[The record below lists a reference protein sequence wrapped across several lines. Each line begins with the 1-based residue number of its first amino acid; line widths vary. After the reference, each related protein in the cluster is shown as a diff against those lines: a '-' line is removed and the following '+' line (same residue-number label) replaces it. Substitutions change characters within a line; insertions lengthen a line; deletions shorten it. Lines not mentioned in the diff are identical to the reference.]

1 MRKVLRV
8 LLALVGIGVGC
19 GIVAWVL
26 YSFKCP
32 GYEYTLRYTTIPAV
46 MAALYV
52 IVGTLFGI
60 IFFIT
65 SPKVIEGVHGYF
77 QKLEHRLTQMPA
89 LDILFGVIGIMIG
102 LLFAFLLSLI
112 VQTINL
118 PVVPELITLLLYII
132 CGYYGGYIGVTR
144 RAEFMEGAAR
154 RGHLAKR
161 FAESDARPKV
171 LDTSVII
178 DGRIYDICKTGF
190 LEGKIV
196 VPAFVLRELRHIAD
210 SSDAMKR
217 SRGRRGLDILQSMQQ
232 ELDLHVE
239 VEEKDYDDVAEVDLK
254 LLRLASDIGGV
265 LVTNDYN
272 LNKVASVQ
280 NMPVLNIN
288 DLANAVR
295 SVLLPGEELP
305 LAIVKDGKEAGQ
317 GVGYLPDG
325 TMVIVESGKKHIG
338 ETMDIVVT
346 SALQTSAGRLVFAKL
361 RQS

>member
-1 MRKVLRV
+1 MRKVLRI

-26 YSFKCP
+26 YTIKYP
-32 GYEYTLRYTTIPAV
+32 GFDYVLRYTTIPVV
-46 MAALYV
+46 MAALYA
-52 IVGTLFGI
+52 IVGILFGI
-60 IFFIT
+60 IFFII
-65 SPKVIEGVHGYF
+65 SPKIIDGVRGFF
-77 QKLEHRLTQMPA
+77 QRLERRLTEMPA

-102 LLFAFLLSLI
+102 LLFAYLLSLI
-112 VQTINL
+112 VRTINVPVL
-118 PVVPELITLLLYII
+118 PGIITLLLFIL
-132 CGYYGGYIGVTR
+132 CGYYGGYIGITR
-144 RAEFMEGAAR
+144 RPELMEGAVR
-154 RGHLAKR
+154 RGHSGKGAASL
-161 FAESDARPKV
+161 DARPKV

-217 SRGRRGLDILQSMQQ
+217 SRGRRGLDILHSMQR
-232 ELDLHVE
+232 ELEQRVV
-239 VEEKDYDDVAEVDLK
+239 VEERDYDDVDEVDLK
-254 LLRLASDIGGV
+254 LLRLASDLCGI

-272 LNKVASVQ
+272 LNKVAAVQ

-305 LAIVKDGKEAGQ
+305 LAIVREGKESGQ

-325 TMVIVESGKKHIG
+325 TMVIVENGRKHIG
-338 ETMDIVVT
+338 ETQDIVVT

-361 RQS
+361 RG

>member
-1 MRKVLRV
+1 MRKVLKV
-8 LLALVGIGVGC
+8 FIALVGIGVGC

-26 YSFKCP
+26 FTIKYP
-32 GYEYTLRYTTIPAV
+32 GFDYVLRYTTIPAV

-52 IVGTLFGI
+52 IVGILFGI
-60 IFFIT
+60 IFFII
-65 SPKVIEGVHGYF
+65 SPKIIDGINGFF
-77 QKLEHRLTQMPA
+77 QKLEHRLTEMPA

-112 VQTINL
+112 LRTIDV
-118 PVVPELITLLLYII
+118 PVLPELITLLLYII
-132 CGYYGGYIGVTR
+132 CGYYGGHIGITR
-144 RAEFMEGAAR
+144 RAELMEGAGR
-154 RGHLAKR
+154 RGHSGKGLG
-161 FAESDARPKV
+161 SQNARPKV

-190 LEGKIV
+190 LEGKFIV
-196 VPAFVLRELRHIAD
+196 PGFVLKELRHIAD

-217 SRGRRGLDILQSMQQ
+217 ARGRRGLDILHAMQQ
-232 ELDLHVE
+232 ELDQRVVVDE
-239 VEEKDYDDVAEVDLK
+239 RDYDDVGEVDLK
-254 LLRLASDIGGV
+254 LLRLASDLNGI

-272 LNKVASVQ
+272 LNKVAAVQ

-305 LAIVKDGKEAGQ
+305 LAIVREGKEAGQ

-325 TMVIVESGKKHIG
+325 TMVIVESGRKHIG
-338 ETMDIVVT
+338 ETLDIVVT

-361 RQS
+361 R

>member
-1 MRKVLRV
+1 MRKVLRIII
-8 LLALVGIGVGC
+8 ALVGIGFGC

-26 YSFKCP
+26 LSFKYP
-32 GYEYTLRYTTIPAV
+32 GYEYALRYTTIPAV

-52 IVGTLFGI
+52 IVGILFGI
-60 IFFIT
+60 IFFIL
-65 SPKVIEGVHGYF
+65 SPKIIDGIRGFF
-77 QKLEHRLTQMPA
+77 QRVEHRLTEMPA

-102 LLFAFLLSLI
+102 MVFAFLLSLI
-112 VQTINL
+112 IRTIDVPVL
-118 PVVPELITLLLYII
+118 PEVITLLLFLI
-132 CGYYGGYIGVTR
+132 CGYYGGHIGITR
-144 RAEFMEGAAR
+144 RAELMDGYAR
-154 RGHLAKR
+154 RGHLTKGIA
-161 FAESDARPKV
+161 AGSARPKV

-190 LEGKIV
+190 LEGKII
-196 VPAFVLRELRHIAD
+196 VPAFVLKELRHIAD

-217 SRGRRGLDILQSMQQ
+217 ARGRRGLDILHSMQR
-232 ELDLHVE
+232 ELDQRVA
-239 VEEKDYDDVAEVDLK
+239 VEEKDYDDVDEVDLK
-254 LLRLASDIGGV
+254 LLRLATDIGGI

-272 LNKVASVQ
+272 LNKVAAVQ

-305 LAIVKDGKEAGQ
+305 LLIAKEGKEAGQ

-325 TMVIVESGKKHIG
+325 TMVIVESARKHIG
-338 ETMDIVVT
+338 ETLDIVVT

-361 RQS
+361 RG

>member
-1 MRKVLRV
+1 MRKVLRIII
-8 LLALVGIGVGC
+8 ALVGIGIGC

-32 GYEYTLRYTTIPAV
+32 GYEYVLRYTTIPAV

-52 IVGTLFGI
+52 IVGILFGI
-60 IFFIT
+60 IFFIL
-65 SPKVIEGVHGYF
+65 SPKIIDGIHGFF
-77 QKLEHRLTQMPA
+77 QRVEHRLTEMPA

-102 LLFAFLLSLI
+102 MVFAFLLSLI
-112 VQTINL
+112 VRTIDVPVL
-118 PVVPELITLLLYII
+118 PEIITLLLFII
-132 CGYYGGYIGVTR
+132 CGYYGGHIGITR
-144 RAEFMEGAAR
+144 RAELMDGYAR
-154 RGHLAKR
+154 RGHLTKGIA
-161 FAESDARPKV
+161 AGNARPKV

-190 LEGKIV
+190 LEGKII
-196 VPAFVLRELRHIAD
+196 VPAFVLKELRHIAD

-217 SRGRRGLDILQSMQQ
+217 ARGRRGLDILHSMQR
-232 ELDLHVE
+232 ELDQRVA
-239 VEEKDYDDVAEVDLK
+239 VEEKDYEDVDEVDLK
-254 LLRLASDIGGV
+254 LLRLATDIGGI

-272 LNKVASVQ
+272 LNKVAAVQ

-305 LAIVKDGKEAGQ
+305 ILIAKEGKESGQ

-325 TMVIVESGKKHIG
+325 TMVIVENAKKHIG
-338 ETMDIVVT
+338 ETLDIVVT

-361 RQS
+361 RG

>member
-1 MRKVLRV
+1 MRKVLRIII
-8 LLALVGIGVGC
+8 ALVGIGFGC

-26 YSFKCP
+26 LSFKYP
-32 GYEYTLRYTTIPAV
+32 GYEYALRYTTIPAV

-52 IVGTLFGI
+52 IVGILFGI
-60 IFFIT
+60 IFFIL
-65 SPKVIEGVHGYF
+65 SPKIIDGIHGFF
-77 QKLEHRLTQMPA
+77 QRVEHRLTEMPA

-102 LLFAFLLSLI
+102 MVFAFLLSLI
-112 VQTINL
+112 IRTIDVPVL
-118 PVVPELITLLLYII
+118 PEVITLLLFLI
-132 CGYYGGYIGVTR
+132 CGYYGGHIGITR
-144 RAEFMEGAAR
+144 RAELMDGYAR
-154 RGHLAKR
+154 RGHLTKGIA
-161 FAESDARPKV
+161 AGSARPKV

-190 LEGKIV
+190 LEGKII
-196 VPAFVLRELRHIAD
+196 VPAFVLKELRHIAD

-217 SRGRRGLDILQSMQQ
+217 ARGRRGLDILHSMQR
-232 ELDLHVE
+232 ELDQRVA
-239 VEEKDYDDVAEVDLK
+239 VEEKDYDDVDEVDLK
-254 LLRLASDIGGV
+254 LLRLATDIGGI

-272 LNKVASVQ
+272 LNKVAAVQ

-305 LAIVKDGKEAGQ
+305 LLIAKEGKEAGQ

-325 TMVIVESGKKHIG
+325 TMVIVESARKHIG
-338 ETMDIVVT
+338 ETLDIVVT

-361 RQS
+361 RG

>member
-1 MRKVLRV
+1 MRKVLRIII
-8 LLALVGIGVGC
+8 ALVGIGIGC

-32 GYEYTLRYTTIPAV
+32 GYEYVLRYTTIPAV

-52 IVGTLFGI
+52 IVGILFGI
-60 IFFIT
+60 IFFIL
-65 SPKVIEGVHGYF
+65 SPKIIDGIRGFF
-77 QKLEHRLTQMPA
+77 QRVEHRLTEMPA

-102 LLFAFLLSLI
+102 MVFTFLLSLI
-112 VQTINL
+112 IRTIDVPVL
-118 PVVPELITLLLYII
+118 PEVITLLLFLI
-132 CGYYGGYIGVTR
+132 CGYYGGHIGITR
-144 RAEFMEGAAR
+144 RAELMDGYSR
-154 RGHLAKR
+154 RGHLTKGIA
-161 FAESDARPKV
+161 AGSARPKV

-190 LEGKIV
+190 LEGKII
-196 VPAFVLRELRHIAD
+196 VPAFVLKELRHIAD

-217 SRGRRGLDILQSMQQ
+217 ARGRRGLDILHSMQR
-232 ELDLHVE
+232 ELDQRVA
-239 VEEKDYDDVAEVDLK
+239 VEEKDYEDVDEVDLK
-254 LLRLASDIGGV
+254 LLRLATDIGGI

-272 LNKVASVQ
+272 LNKVAAVQ

-305 LAIVKDGKEAGQ
+305 ILIAKEGKESGQ

-325 TMVIVESGKKHIG
+325 TMVIVENAKKHIG
-338 ETMDIVVT
+338 ETLDIVVT

-361 RQS
+361 RG

>member
-1 MRKVLRV
+1 MRKVLRIII
-8 LLALVGIGVGC
+8 ALVGIGIGC

-32 GYEYTLRYTTIPAV
+32 GYDYVLRYTTIPAV

-52 IVGTLFGI
+52 IVGILFGI
-60 IFFIT
+60 IFFIL
-65 SPKVIEGVHGYF
+65 SPKIIDGVHGFF
-77 QKLEHRLTQMPA
+77 QNLEHKLTEMPA

-102 LLFAFLLSLI
+102 MLFAFLLSLI
-112 VQTINL
+112 MRTIDVPVL
-118 PVVPELITLLLYII
+118 PEVITLLLFLI
-132 CGYYGGYIGVTR
+132 CGYYGGHIGVTR
-144 RAEFMEGAAR
+144 RAELMDGYAR
-154 RGHLAKR
+154 RGHLTKGIA
-161 FAESDARPKV
+161 AASARPKV

-190 LEGKIV
+190 LEGKIII
-196 VPAFVLRELRHIAD
+196 PAFVLKELRHIAD

-217 SRGRRGLDILQSMQQ
+217 ARGRRGLDILHSMQR
-232 ELDLHVE
+232 ELDQRVA
-239 VEEKDYDDVAEVDLK
+239 VEEKDYDEIDEVDLK
-254 LLRLASDIGGV
+254 LLRLATDMGGI

-272 LNKVASVQ
+272 LNKVAAVQ
-280 NMPVLNIN
+280 SMPVLNIN

-305 LAIVKDGKEAGQ
+305 LLIAKEGKESGQ

-325 TMVIVESGKKHIG
+325 TMVIVENARKHIG
-338 ETMDIVVT
+338 ETLDIVVT

-361 RQS
+361 RG

>member
-8 LLALVGIGVGC
+8 LIALVGIGIGC

-32 GYEYTLRYTTIPAV
+32 GYDYVLRYTTIPAV

-52 IVGTLFGI
+52 IVGVSFGI
-60 IFFIT
+60 IFFIL
-65 SPKVIEGVHGYF
+65 SPKIIDGIHGFF
-77 QKLEHRLTQMPA
+77 QNLEHRLTEMPA

-102 LLFAFLLSLI
+102 MLFAFLLSLI
-112 VQTINL
+112 MRTIDVPVL
-118 PVVPELITLLLYII
+118 PEVITLLLFLV
-132 CGYYGGYIGVTR
+132 CGYYGGHIGITR
-144 RAEFMEGAAR
+144 RAELMDGYSR
-154 RGHLAKR
+154 RGHLTKGIA
-161 FAESDARPKV
+161 AGSARPKV

-190 LEGKIV
+190 LEGKII
-196 VPAFVLRELRHIAD
+196 VPAFVLKELRHIAD

-217 SRGRRGLDILQSMQQ
+217 SRGRRGLDILHSMQR
-232 ELDLHVE
+232 ELDQRVA
-239 VEEKDYDDVAEVDLK
+239 VEEKDYEEVDEVDLK
-254 LLRLASDIGGV
+254 LLRLAADLGGV

-272 LNKVASVQ
+272 LNKVAAVQ

-305 LAIVKDGKEAGQ
+305 LAIVKEGKETGQ

-325 TMVIVESGKKHIG
+325 TMVIVENARKHIG
-338 ETMDIVVT
+338 ETLDIVVT

-361 RQS
+361 RA

>member
-1 MRKVLRV
+1 MRKVLRI

-32 GYEYTLRYTTIPAV
+32 GYDYVLRYTTIPAV
-46 MAALYV
+46 MAAIYV
-52 IVGTLFGI
+52 IVGILFGI
-60 IFFIT
+60 IFYIL
-65 SPKVIEGVHGYF
+65 SPKIIDGIHGFF
-77 QKLEHRLTQMPA
+77 QRVEHRLTEMPA

-102 LLFAFLLSLI
+102 LVFAFLLSLI
-112 VQTINL
+112 VRTIDVPVL
-118 PVVPELITLLLYII
+118 PEIITLLLFII
-132 CGYYGGYIGVTR
+132 CGYYGGHIGITR
-144 RAEFMEGAAR
+144 RAELMDGYAR
-154 RGHLAKR
+154 RGHLTKGIA
-161 FAESDARPKV
+161 AGNARPKV

-190 LEGKIV
+190 LEGKII
-196 VPAFVLRELRHIAD
+196 VPAFVLKELRHIAD

-217 SRGRRGLDILQSMQQ
+217 ARGRRGLDILHSMQR
-232 ELDLHVE
+232 ELDQRVA
-239 VEEKDYDDVAEVDLK
+239 VEEKDYEDVDEVDLK
-254 LLRLASDIGGV
+254 LLRLATDIGGI

-272 LNKVASVQ
+272 LNKVAAVQ

-305 LAIVKDGKEAGQ
+305 ILIAKEGKESGQ

-325 TMVIVESGKKHIG
+325 TMVIVENAKKRIG
-338 ETMDIVVT
+338 ETVDLVVT

-361 RQS
+361 RG

>member
-1 MRKVLRV
+1 MRKVLRIII
-8 LLALVGIGVGC
+8 ALVGIGIGC

-32 GYEYTLRYTTIPAV
+32 GYEYVLRYTTIPAV

-52 IVGTLFGI
+52 IVGILFGI
-60 IFFIT
+60 IFFIL
-65 SPKVIEGVHGYF
+65 SPKIIDGIHGFF
-77 QKLEHRLTQMPA
+77 QRVEHRLTEMPA

-102 LLFAFLLSLI
+102 MVFAFLLSLI
-112 VQTINL
+112 VRTIDVPVL
-118 PVVPELITLLLYII
+118 PEIITLLLFII
-132 CGYYGGYIGVTR
+132 CGYYGGHIGITR
-144 RAEFMEGAAR
+144 RAELMDGYAR
-154 RGHLAKR
+154 RGHLTKGIA
-161 FAESDARPKV
+161 AGNARPKV

-190 LEGKIV
+190 LEGKII
-196 VPAFVLRELRHIAD
+196 VPAFVLKELRHIAD

-217 SRGRRGLDILQSMQQ
+217 ARGRRGLDILHSMQR
-232 ELDLHVE
+232 ELDQRVA
-239 VEEKDYDDVAEVDLK
+239 VEEKDYEDVDEVDLK
-254 LLRLASDIGGV
+254 LLRLATDIGGI

-272 LNKVASVQ
+272 LNKVAAVQ

-305 LAIVKDGKEAGQ
+305 ILIAKEGKESGQ
-317 GVGYLPDG
+317 GVGYPPDG
-325 TMVIVESGKKHIG
+325 TMVIVENAKKHIG
-338 ETMDIVVT
+338 ETLDIVVT

-361 RQS
+361 RG

>member
-1 MRKVLRV
+1 MRKVLRILV
-8 LLALVGIGVGC
+8 ALVGICIGC

-26 YSFKCP
+26 YSIRCP
-32 GYEYTLRYTTIPAV
+32 GYEYVLAYTTMPIV

-52 IVGTLFGI
+52 IVGILSGI
-60 IFFIT
+60 IFFIL
-65 SPKVIEGVHGYF
+65 SPKIIDGISGF
-77 QKLEHRLTQMPA
+77 LQMLEHRLTEMPA

-102 LLFAFLLSLI
+102 MIFAFLLSLI
-112 VQTINL
+112 LRSIDVPVL
-118 PVVPELITLLLYII
+118 PEVITFLLFVI
-132 CGYYGGYIGVTR
+132 CGYYGGHIGITR
-144 RAEFMEGAAR
+144 RAELMDGYAR
-154 RGHLAKR
+154 RGHLTKGIA
-161 FAESDARPKV
+161 AASARPKV

-190 LEGKIV
+190 LEGRII
-196 VPAFVLRELRHIAD
+196 VPAFVLKELRHIAD

-217 SRGRRGLDILQSMQQ
+217 SRGRRGLDILHSMQR
-232 ELDLHVE
+232 ELESRVV
-239 VEEKDYDDVAEVDLK
+239 VEEKDYDEIDEVDLK
-254 LLRLASDIGGV
+254 LLRLAADLGGV

-272 LNKVASVQ
+272 LNKVAAVQ

-305 LAIVKDGKEAGQ
+305 LAIVREGKESGQ

-325 TMVIVESGKKHIG
+325 TMVIVENARKHIG
-338 ETMDIVVT
+338 ETLDIVVT

-361 RQS
+361 RG

>member
-1 MRKVLRV
+1 MRKVLRI
-8 LLALVGIGVGC
+8 LIALVGIGVGC

-26 YSFKCP
+26 YTFRCP
-32 GYEYTLRYTTIPAV
+32 GYEYVLRYTTIPAV

-52 IVGTLFGI
+52 IVGILFGI
-60 IFFIT
+60 IFFII
-65 SPKVIEGVHGYF
+65 SPRIIDGIHGFF
-77 QKLEHRLTQMPA
+77 QKLERRLTEMPA

-112 VQTINL
+112 VRTIDV

-132 CGYYGGYIGVTR
+132 CGYYGGYVGITR
-144 RAEFMEGAAR
+144 RPELMEGAAR
-154 RGHLAKR
+154 RGHLTKGLIAS
-161 FAESDARPKV
+161 EGRPKV

-196 VPAFVLRELRHIAD
+196 VPAFVLKELRHIAD

-217 SRGRRGLDILQSMQQ
+217 SRGRRGLDILHSMQR
-232 ELDLHVE
+232 ELDQRVV
-239 VEEKDYDDVAEVDLK
+239 VEERDYDDVDEVDLK
-254 LLRLASDIGGV
+254 LLRLATDLNGI

-272 LNKVASVQ
+272 LNKVAAVQ

-305 LAIVKDGKEAGQ
+305 LAIVKEGKESGQ

-325 TMVIVESGKKHIG
+325 TMVIVESARKHIG
-338 ETMDIVVT
+338 ETLDIVVT

-361 RQS
+361 R

>member
-1 MRKVLRV
+1 MRKVLRIII
-8 LLALVGIGVGC
+8 ALVGIGIGC

-32 GYEYTLRYTTIPAV
+32 GYEYVLRYTTIPAV

-52 IVGTLFGI
+52 IVGILFGI
-60 IFFIT
+60 IFFIL
-65 SPKVIEGVHGYF
+65 SPKIIDGIHGFF
-77 QKLEHRLTQMPA
+77 QRVEHRLTEMPA

-102 LLFAFLLSLI
+102 MVFAFLLSLI
-112 VQTINL
+112 VRTIDVPVL
-118 PVVPELITLLLYII
+118 PEIITLLLFII
-132 CGYYGGYIGVTR
+132 CGYYGGHIGVTR
-144 RAEFMEGAAR
+144 RAELMDGYAR
-154 RGHLAKR
+154 RGHLTKGIA
-161 FAESDARPKV
+161 AGNARPKV

-190 LEGKIV
+190 LEGKII
-196 VPAFVLRELRHIAD
+196 VPAFVLKELRHIAD

-217 SRGRRGLDILQSMQQ
+217 ARGRRGLDILHSMQR
-232 ELDLHVE
+232 ELDQRVA
-239 VEEKDYDDVAEVDLK
+239 VEEKDYEDVDEVDLK
-254 LLRLASDIGGV
+254 LLRLATDIGGI

-272 LNKVASVQ
+272 LNKVAAVQ

-305 LAIVKDGKEAGQ
+305 ILIAKEGKESGQ

-325 TMVIVESGKKHIG
+325 TMVIVENAKKHIG
-338 ETMDIVVT
+338 ETLDIVVT

-361 RQS
+361 RG

>member
-1 MRKVLRV
+1 MRKVLRIII
-8 LLALVGIGVGC
+8 ALVGIGIGC

-32 GYEYTLRYTTIPAV
+32 GYEYVLRYTTIPAV

-52 IVGTLFGI
+52 IVGILFGI
-60 IFFIT
+60 IFFIL
-65 SPKVIEGVHGYF
+65 SPKIIDGIHGFF
-77 QKLEHRLTQMPA
+77 QRVEHRLTEMPA

-102 LLFAFLLSLI
+102 MVFAFLLSLI
-112 VQTINL
+112 IRTIDVPVL
-118 PVVPELITLLLYII
+118 PEVITLLLFLI
-132 CGYYGGYIGVTR
+132 CGYYGGHIGITR
-144 RAEFMEGAAR
+144 RAELMDGYSR
-154 RGHLAKR
+154 RGHLTKGIA
-161 FAESDARPKV
+161 AGSARPKV

-190 LEGKIV
+190 LEGKII
-196 VPAFVLRELRHIAD
+196 VPAFVLKELRHIAD

-217 SRGRRGLDILQSMQQ
+217 ARGRRGLDILHSMQR
-232 ELDLHVE
+232 ELDQRVA
-239 VEEKDYDDVAEVDLK
+239 VEEKDYDDVDEVDLK
-254 LLRLASDIGGV
+254 LLRLATDIGGI

-272 LNKVASVQ
+272 LNKVAAVQ

-305 LAIVKDGKEAGQ
+305 LLIAKEGKEAGQ

-325 TMVIVESGKKHIG
+325 TMVIVESARKHIG
-338 ETMDIVVT
+338 ETLDIVVT

-361 RQS
+361 RG

>member
-1 MRKVLRV
+1 MRKVLRIII
-8 LLALVGIGVGC
+8 ALVGIGFGC

-26 YSFKCP
+26 LSFKYP
-32 GYEYTLRYTTIPAV
+32 GYEYALRYTTIPAV

-52 IVGTLFGI
+52 IVGILSGI
-60 IFFIT
+60 IFFIL
-65 SPKVIEGVHGYF
+65 SPKIIDGIHGFF
-77 QKLEHRLTQMPA
+77 QKLEHRLTEMPA

-102 LLFAFLLSLI
+102 MVFAFLLSLI
-112 VQTINL
+112 IRTIDVPVL
-118 PVVPELITLLLYII
+118 PEIITLLLFII
-132 CGYYGGYIGVTR
+132 CGYYGGHIGITR
-144 RAEFMEGAAR
+144 RAELMDGYAR
-154 RGHLAKR
+154 RGHLTKGIA
-161 FAESDARPKV
+161 AGSARPKV

-190 LEGKIV
+190 LEGKII
-196 VPAFVLRELRHIAD
+196 VPAFVLKELRHIAD

-217 SRGRRGLDILQSMQQ
+217 ARGRRGLDILHSMQR
-232 ELDLHVE
+232 ELDQRVT
-239 VEEKDYDDVAEVDLK
+239 VEEKDYDDVDEVDLK
-254 LLRLASDIGGV
+254 LLRLATDIGGI

-272 LNKVASVQ
+272 LNKVAAVQ

-305 LAIVKDGKEAGQ
+305 LLIAKEGKEAGQ

-325 TMVIVESGKKHIG
+325 TMVIVESARKHIG
-338 ETMDIVVT
+338 ETLDIVVT

-361 RQS
+361 RG

>member
-1 MRKVLRV
+1 MRKVLRIIS
-8 LLALVGIGVGC
+8 ALVGIGIGC

-32 GYEYTLRYTTIPAV
+32 GYDYVLRYTTIPAV

-52 IVGTLFGI
+52 IVGILFGI
-60 IFFIT
+60 IFFIL
-65 SPKVIEGVHGYF
+65 SPKIIDGVHGFF
-77 QKLEHRLTQMPA
+77 QNLEHKLTEMPA

-102 LLFAFLLSLI
+102 MLFAFLLSLI
-112 VQTINL
+112 MRTIDVPVL
-118 PVVPELITLLLYII
+118 PEVITLLLFLI
-132 CGYYGGYIGVTR
+132 CGYYGGHIGVTR
-144 RAEFMEGAAR
+144 RAELMDGYAR
-154 RGHLAKR
+154 RGHLTKGIA
-161 FAESDARPKV
+161 AASARPKV

-190 LEGKIV
+190 LEGKIII
-196 VPAFVLRELRHIAD
+196 PAFVLKELRHIAD

-217 SRGRRGLDILQSMQQ
+217 ARGRRGLDILHSMQR
-232 ELDLHVE
+232 ELDQRVA
-239 VEEKDYDDVAEVDLK
+239 VEEKDYDEIDEVDLK
-254 LLRLASDIGGV
+254 LLRLATDMGGI

-272 LNKVASVQ
+272 LNKVAAVQ
-280 NMPVLNIN
+280 SMPVLNIN

-305 LAIVKDGKEAGQ
+305 LLIAKEGKESGQ

-325 TMVIVESGKKHIG
+325 TMVIVENARKHIG
-338 ETMDIVVT
+338 ETLDIVVT

-361 RQS
+361 RG